1 MKYAGRKA
9 RYTVQQDHPV
19 DPMQAQFCSFKNR
32 RPVHQ
37 RLQVHVLC
45 IRGCRSTSCASEAA
59 GPRPVHQ
66 RLQVHVLCIR
76 GCRSTSC
83 APEAAGPRPVHQR
96 LQVHVLCIRGCRSTS
111 CASEAAGPHASPIS
125 RTPSPS
131 RWWRVASNYSVST
144 CMSITSTVITA
155 CDIYCVQHLL

>member
-1 MKYAGRKA
+1 MLAEKQGTQYSKTIQWIRCKLSFALLRTAVLCIRGCRSTSCASEAAG
-9 RYTVQQDHPV
+9 P
-19 DPMQAQFCSFKNR
+19 

-66 RLQVHVLCIR
+66 RLQVHVLCTR

-83 APEAAGPRPVHQR
+83 ASEAAGPRPVHQR
-96 LQVHVLCIRGCRSTS
+96 LQVHILCIRGCRSTRK
-111 CASEAAGPHASPIS
+111 PHQQDTIALQMVEGSF
-125 RTPSPS
+125 
-131 RWWRVASNYSVST
+131 
-144 CMSITSTVITA
+144 
-155 CDIYCVQHLL
+155 QL